1 MTLVAAVLVV
11 GLLVGARAL
20 GRKRG
25 VRVLM
30 PKILSTML
38 SSGFFPST
46 ERGARAR
53 HVKIFRVIDG
63 SLLGLVD
70 GQLGSHRTSPSKPV
84 RLVVMVKDI
93 DAWFTKVK
101 TGGVKTYEDAPFT
114 GKKMK
119 LKGFTFE
126 DPEGYT
132 VEMCQYLSPYGL

>member
-1 MTLVAAVLVV
+1 MNEYDLEGTLTLFYYDDLEKAFDFYYDVIGFEFVADF
-11 GLLVGARAL
+11 GY
-20 GRKRG
+20 
-25 VRVLM
+25 
-30 PKILSTML
+30 
-38 SSGFFPST
+38 
-46 ERGARAR
+46 
-53 HVKIFRVIDG
+53 VKIFKVIEG
-63 SLLGLVD
+63 ALLGLVD

>member
-1 MTLVAAVLVV
+1 MNEYDLEGTLTLFYYDDLEKAFDFYYDVIGFEFVADF
-11 GLLVGARAL
+11 GY
-20 GRKRG
+20 
-25 VRVLM
+25 
-30 PKILSTML
+30 
-38 SSGFFPST
+38 
-46 ERGARAR
+46 
-53 HVKIFRVIDG
+53 VKIFKVIDG
-63 SLLGLVD
+63 ARLGLVD